1 VRAYDLVKYRNFRV
15 LEANKPTQFNS
26 LAVDA
31 SGDII
36 VAGSLDPFNIYVWSL
51 RTGQLMDILN
61 GHTGPISSLVFSQT
75 GAMLVSGSWDKT
87 VRVWD
92 VFEKKGSVDALTH
105 ASEVLAVDFHPNNKD
120 IVATTLGGQ
129 IYMWQAADSSLLGII
144 DCKDDLSGGRLRDE
158 RFTAK
163 NSSRNKHLN
172 SIAVSPNGE
181 FVIGGG
187 NSKHICLY
195 DLRYKLL
202 MRRFAVTQN
211 RSLDGV
217 LHQLNSKHVKDGFV
231 DHELDIESDLE
242 EDAWQV
248 RNNKADTNMPGAK
261 KPNNAQVIKRQTKL
275 AIRIKA
281 IRFSPDGTQ
290 FAAATT
296 EGLIIY
302 SLKND
307 INLFNPLEIDETVTI
322 DNIITNV
329 KNQQYLTALIV
340 RRLTTHLN

>member
-1 VRAYDLVKYRNFRV
+1 
-15 LEANKPTQFNS
+15 
-26 LAVDA
+26 
-31 SGDII
+31 
-36 VAGSLDPFNIYVWSL
+36 
-51 RTGQLMDILN
+51 
-61 GHTGPISSLVFSQT
+61 
-75 GAMLVSGSWDKT
+75 MLISGSWDKT

-105 ASEVLAVDFHPNNKD
+105 ASEVLSVDFHPNNKD

-129 IYMWQAADSSLLGII
+129 IYMWQALDSNLLGII

-163 NSSRNKHLN
+163 NSTRNKHMN
-172 SIAVSPNGE
+172 SVAVSPNGE

-187 NSKHICLY
+187 NAKHICLY

-217 LHQLNSKHVKDGFV
+217 LHQLNSKHVKDGMV
-231 DHELDIESDLE
+231 DHELDIDSDLE

-248 RNNKADTNMPGAK
+248 RNLADANMPGSK

-275 AIRIKA
+275 AIRIKVVK
-281 IRFSPDGTQ
+281 FSPDGTQ

-307 INLFNPLEIDETVTI
+307 SRLFNPLEIDETVTI
-322 DNIITNV
+322 DNIIANV
-329 KNQQYLTALIV
+329 KNEQYLTAILVTLLII
-340 RRLTTHLN
+340 LILNIVVFEDE